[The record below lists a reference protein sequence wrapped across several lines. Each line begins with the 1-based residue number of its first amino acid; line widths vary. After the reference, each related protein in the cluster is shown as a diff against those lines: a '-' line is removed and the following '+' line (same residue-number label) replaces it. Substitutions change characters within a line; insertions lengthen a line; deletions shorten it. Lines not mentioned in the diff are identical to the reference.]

1 MAEKGYRCIGIDQRG
16 FGKSDRPICGY
27 DYNTLSDDVK
37 TVVDLLGLGDF
48 ILLGHSTGGAIAVR
62 YMSRHKGYGVD
73 KLILCAAAALSVH
86 TFPMD

>member
-1 MAEKGYRCIGIDQRG
+1 MKKERKPLFFYMD
-16 FGKSDRPICGY
+16 
-27 DYNTLSDDVK
+27 
-37 TVVDLLGLGDF
+37 DLLGLGDF